1 MNLIT
6 KNEKRPPTA
15 TSQARRGGAGVAPA
29 ERKIGLRGG
38 REGALRKTRRPAP
51 NSRFSLGQDGVEANN
66 TAGHPMPMRR
76 VAAQVGLIKEA
87 TGSARF
93 ESGQT
98 IVLASV
104 YGPSQPRYSRHEEY
118 DRATLEVNYNLATL
132 PSVSI
137 SGGTGGNGEDGSGGE
152 SGVIGSMVS
161 LTTSAELVRAERE
174 GVRILKQSLLS
185 CIDVKACPRTLI
197 VINVCVLR
205 NDGATLSA
213 AINACSLALL
223 NASLP
228 LLFFPMALTYSVL
241 DVSDASAG
249 VMDPTAEQEVK
260 APSTFVCTVRH
271 DQSPASLVQEG
282 SSDDAM
288 SIILMHATG
297 VFANRHLE
305 LASGAVLSAAPEL
318 SRFFRGVV
326 KS

>member
-1 MNLIT
+1 
-6 KNEKRPPTA
+6 
-15 TSQARRGGAGVAPA
+15 
-29 ERKIGLRGG
+29 
-38 REGALRKTRRPAP
+38 
-51 NSRFSLGQDGVEANN
+51 
-66 TAGHPMPMRR
+66 MRL
-76 VAAQVGLIKEA
+76 VSAQVGLIKEA

-132 PSVSI
+132 PNVSI
-137 SGGTGGNGEDGSGGE
+137 SGAGGDGEDGGSE
-152 SGVIGSMVS
+152 AGVIGSMVS

-185 CIDVKACPRTLI
+185 CIDLKACPRTLI
-197 VINVCVLR
+197 VINVCILR

-223 NASLP
+223 NAGLP

-241 DVSDASAG
+241 DASDASAG
-249 VMDPTAEQEVK
+249 VIDPTAEQEAK

-271 DQSPASLVQEG
+271 APSPFPAAPEG
-282 SSDDAM
+282 SADDGM

-297 VFANRHLE
+297 IFSNNHLE
-305 LASGAVLSAAPEL
+305 LASSATLSAAPEL